1 MTTYTERPTD
11 NAVPTHRAELR
22 GRASGVTILA
32 FFALAWTSWGTGGH
46 VPATTGVLIVV
57 VAALVSATLVAWA
70 WTLYR
75 RATSTNQIS
84 TGNAMT
90 GAPMNGTA
98 MTGNAAT
105 ATGGATASA
114 RPVGRRFGLI
124 VASEWIGLG
133 LAAGVAGGTGH
144 AWAIPVLICA
154 GVGVH
159 FFPLAGL
166 FHVPLYNATGVA
178 LCVIAVATIVLAPV
192 TGTAALWTTLPGI
205 GAALAL
211 YATCAVLV
219 RDNARLHA

>member
-84 TGNAMT
+84 
-90 GAPMNGTA
+90 
-98 MTGNAAT
+98 TGNAAT